1 MCMGSTRRDFAICT
15 AQVKSFGQYWK
26 NFCMWYCLGEEF
38 WAVLEEI
45 LHLVLLLECDLS
57 STEKDFS
64 FSTASGL

>member
-1 MCMGSTRRDFAICT
+1 MGSTRRDFAICT

-45 LHLVLLLECDLS
+45 LHLVLPGWRVLGSTGRDFAS
-57 STEKDFS
+57 ST
-64 FSTASGL
+64 ALGV